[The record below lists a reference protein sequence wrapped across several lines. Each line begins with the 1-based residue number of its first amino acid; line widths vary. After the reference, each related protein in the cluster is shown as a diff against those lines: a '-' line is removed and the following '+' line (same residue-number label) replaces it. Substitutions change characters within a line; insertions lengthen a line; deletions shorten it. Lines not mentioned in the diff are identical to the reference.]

1 MIPSKLELIFKE
13 DKDAKVSKVLF
24 QNLTYLQYL
33 DTYKSINLMNNS
45 KITTNIIN
53 KMAPIIKKHYD
64 YIVIGGGSGGVA
76 SSRRAASYGAK
87 TLIIEGKRLGGTCVN
102 VGCVPKKVMW
112 NASDLATR
120 VLQAN
125 EYGLF
130 QQFPLT
136 KENLTFNWEQF
147 KGKRDAYVER
157 LNGIY
162 ERNLGKDG
170 VDIAMGWA
178 KFNKDGNV
186 EVHKP
191 DNTVDVYSGD
201 NILVATGGQPIFPDN
216 IPGYEHGI
224 SSDGFFEIEHQPKKV
239 VVVGAGYIGIELAG
253 VFHGLG
259 TETHLVIRGET
270 VLRKFDESIQHT
282 ITDHYVKEG
291 INVHKLSKVTK
302 ITKNPDTKKL
312 TVEINNGAEIVED
325 VDELLWTVGRRSL
338 LGLGLENVGVKL
350 NEHEQVIVDEYQ
362 NSNVKNI
369 YSLGDVVGNVELTPV
384 AIAAGRKLS
393 NRLFGP
399 EEFKNDKLDYTN
411 VPSVVFSHPEAGS
424 IGLTETQAVEK
435 YGKDNLKIY
444 NTNFVGMYYAMLTDK
459 SPIRYKLICAGPEEK
474 VVGLHLVGDASS
486 EILQGFGVAIKM
498 GATKKDF
505 DSCVAIHPTSAEELV
520 TLR

>member
-1 MIPSKLELIFKE
+1 M
-13 DKDAKVSKVLF
+13 
-24 QNLTYLQYL
+24 
-33 DTYKSINLMNNS
+33 SIN
-45 KITTNIIN
+45 KITKNIIN
-53 KMAPIIKKHYD
+53 TMAPIIKKHYD

-120 VLQAN
+120 VLEAN

-147 KGKRDAYVER
+147 KGKRDAYVKR

-162 ERNLGKDG
+162 ERNLTKEG
-170 VDIAMGWA
+170 VDIVMGWA
-178 KFNKDGNV
+178 KFNKDGNI
-186 EVHKP
+186 EVTNP
-191 DNTVDVYSGD
+191 DNTIDVYSGD
-201 NILVATGGQPIFPDN
+201 KVLIATGGQPIFPYN

-224 SSDGFFEIEHQPKKV
+224 SSDGFFELEKQPKKV

-259 TETHLVIRGET
+259 TDAHLVIRGET

-291 INVHKLSKVTK
+291 INVHKTSKVTK
-302 ITKNPDTKKL
+302 VTKDATTKKL
-312 TVEINNGAEIVED
+312 TVEINDGAEILED
-325 VDELLWTVGRRSL
+325 VDTLIWTIGRRSL
-338 LGLGLENVGVKL
+338 LGLGLDNVGVKL
-350 NEHEQVIVDEYQ
+350 NDHEQVIVDEYQ
-362 NSNVKNI
+362 NSNVENI

-424 IGLTETQAVEK
+424 IGLTESQAVTK
-435 YGKDNLKIY
+435 YGAENLKIY
-444 NTNFVGMYYAMLTDK
+444 NTQFVGMYYAMLTEK
-459 SPIRYKLICAGPEEK
+459 SPIRYKLICAGPDEK
-474 VVGLHLVGDASS
+474 VVGLHLVGDDSA
-486 EILQGFGVAIKM
+486 EMLQGFGVAIKM

-505 DSCVAIHPTSAEELV
+505 DNCIAIHPTSAEELV